1 MTLESAGRVVC
12 YHLIFLFPAAVG
24 DILGEGDKVVVELV
38 AFSFLMKKA
47 FMSSNFAARELF
59 GRILAP
65 EAFTSMVWRRV
76 PDLSVSQAVP
86 TE

>member
-1 MTLESAGRVVC
+1 
-12 YHLIFLFPAAVG
+12 LIFFAETGVAE
-24 DILGEGDKVVVELV
+24 ILGDGDKIVLELV
-38 AFSFLMKKA
+38 AFSFLMKNA